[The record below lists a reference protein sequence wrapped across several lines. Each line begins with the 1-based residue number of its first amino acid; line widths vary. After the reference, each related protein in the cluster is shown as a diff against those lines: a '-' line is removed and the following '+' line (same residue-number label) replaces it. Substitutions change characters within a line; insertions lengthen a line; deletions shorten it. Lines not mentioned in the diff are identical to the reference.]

1 MMNGIEVCALTI
13 HFFIH
18 LYFTQYIHPTLP
30 QMPPTPPTLPYG
42 IGAELIGTLFIIIS
56 ITCLKHFKVGLVYE
70 LTLMLGALFT
80 SSLAIWLYYRF
91 VRKPNPTPAQISSP
105 TSPTSPSSP
114 PTSITHSTDHTFHF
128 TDLFT
133 DPLRLEV
140 GLYTFGYF
148 LLMYS
153 SYRLLPITIAM
164 PIFVTYP
171 VMDIL
176 LSSVI
181 DKTPGPDAKQWVAIV
196 VLLAGVGAFLYNATS
211 TVVTPTIVIGI
222 VCGFLGALSISLRM
236 IYTAHRPVM
245 GAPVRPVGHVL
256 KDHPEHA
263 IRIAPTQPN
272 ANTEGFVTT
281 SSTPTTAP
289 TNHKP
294 LYTPSLY
301 HLSIQMLETSTVGML
316 CFVVLTVILMCM
328 PQSWLTYLTRTLGVP
343 ESILSRSTDGGCTTM
358 LLAFCIYA
366 VFTFWGNALLIA
378 SDDMLPTNIYACL
391 VYSAVVFSMASG
403 YFVLGETVSV
413 SKWIGLLLVVVG
425 GVGIVWWKRDIRS
438 LPPSDHHVQIHD
450 TQKIKN
456 I

>member
-1 MMNGIEVCALTI
+1 M
-13 HFFIH
+13 
-18 LYFTQYIHPTLP
+18 PTA
-30 QMPPTPPTLPYG
+30 PPTLPYG

-56 ITCLKHFKVGLVYE
+56 ITCLKHFQVGLVYE
-70 LTLMLGALFT
+70 LALMLGALFT

-91 VRKPNPTPAQISSP
+91 VRKPNPKPAQISSP

-114 PTSITHSTDHTFHF
+114 PTSITHSTDHTFRF

-148 LLMYS
+148 LLTYS

-181 DKTPGPDAKQWVAIV
+181 NNTPGPDAKQWAAIV
-196 VLLAGVGAFLYNATS
+196 VLLTGVGAFLYRATS
-211 TVVTPTIVIGI
+211 TVITPTIVIGI
-222 VCGFLGALSISLRM
+222 VCGFLGALSIALRM

-245 GAPVRPVGHVL
+245 GAPVRPVGDVL

-263 IRIAPTQPN
+263 IRVASTQPN
-272 ANTEGFVTT
+272 ADTERFVTT

-301 HLSIQMLETSTVGML
+301 HLSIQMLETSTIGML
-316 CFVVLTVILMCM
+316 CFVALTVILMCM

-391 VYSAVVFSMASG
+391 VYSAVLFSMASG
-403 YFVLGETVSV
+403 YFVLGETVSISEWV
-413 SKWIGLLLVVVG
+413 GLLLVIVG
-425 GVGIVWWKRDIRS
+425 GVGVVWWKRDTRS
-438 LPPSDHHVQIHD
+438 LPPSDRHSQPQD
-450 TQKIKN
+450 TQK
-456 I
+456 

>member
-1 MMNGIEVCALTI
+1 
-13 HFFIH
+13 
-18 LYFTQYIHPTLP
+18 
-30 QMPPTPPTLPYG
+30 
-42 IGAELIGTLFIIIS
+42 
-56 ITCLKHFKVGLVYE
+56 
-70 LTLMLGALFT
+70 MLGALFT
-80 SSLAIWLYYRF
+80 TSLAIWLYYRF

-105 TSPTSPSSP
+105 TSPSSP
-114 PTSITHSTDHTFHF
+114 PTSITYSTDHTFRF

-148 LLMYS
+148 LLTYS

-211 TVVTPTIVIGI
+211 TKITPTIVVGI
-222 VCGFLGALSISLRM
+222 ICGFLGALSIALRM

-263 IRIAPTQPN
+263 IRVVAPTQSN
-272 ANTEGFVTT
+272 ADTEGFVTT
-281 SSTPTTAP
+281 SSTPTTLTTTAP
-289 TNHKP
+289 TAASTAASTTASTTASTAASTNHKP

-316 CFVVLTVILMCM
+316 IFVALTVILMCM

-391 VYSAVVFSMASG
+391 VYSAVLFSMASG

-413 SKWIGLLLVVVG
+413 SEWVGLLLVIVG
-425 GVGIVWWKRDIRS
+425 GVGVVWWKRDIRS
-438 LPPSDHHVQIHD
+438 LPPSDSHVQTQD
-450 TQKIKN
+450 TQKKKKCVLRDSN
-456 I
+456 P

>member
-1 MMNGIEVCALTI
+1 M
-13 HFFIH
+13 
-18 LYFTQYIHPTLP
+18 P
-30 QMPPTPPTLPYG
+30 QMPQMPPTLPYG

-70 LTLMLGALFT
+70 LALMLGALFT

-91 VRKPNPTPAQISSP
+91 VRKPNPKPAQISSP

-114 PTSITHSTDHTFHF
+114 PTSITYSTDHTFRF

-148 LLMYS
+148 LLTYS

-181 DKTPGPDAKQWVAIV
+181 DKTPGPDAKQWVGIV

-211 TVVTPTIVIGI
+211 TVVTPTIVVGI
-222 VCGFLGALSISLRM
+222 VCGFLGALSIALRM

-245 GAPVRPVGHVL
+245 GAPVRPVGDVL

-263 IRIAPTQPN
+263 IRVVAPTQSN
-272 ANTEGFVTT
+272 ADTEEGFVTT
-281 SSTPTTAP
+281 SSTPTTLTTTAPTTASTAAP

-316 CFVVLTVILMCM
+316 IFVALTVILMCM

-391 VYSAVVFSMASG
+391 VYSAVLFSMVSG

-413 SKWIGLLLVVVG
+413 SEWVGLLLVIVG
-425 GVGIVWWKRDIRS
+425 GVGVVWWKRDIRS
-438 LPPSDHHVQIHD
+438 LPSSDHHVQIHD
-450 TQKIKN
+450 TQK
-456 I
+456 

>member
-1 MMNGIEVCALTI
+1 
-13 HFFIH
+13 
-18 LYFTQYIHPTLP
+18 
-30 QMPPTPPTLPYG
+30 
-42 IGAELIGTLFIIIS
+42 
-56 ITCLKHFKVGLVYE
+56 
-70 LTLMLGALFT
+70 
-80 SSLAIWLYYRF
+80 
-91 VRKPNPTPAQISSP
+91 
-105 TSPTSPSSP
+105 
-114 PTSITHSTDHTFHF
+114 
-128 TDLFT
+128 LFT

-148 LLMYS
+148 LLTYS

-222 VCGFLGALSISLRM
+222 VCGFLGALSIALRM

-245 GAPVRPVGHVL
+245 GAPVRPVGDVL

-263 IRIAPTQPN
+263 IRVVAPTQSN
-272 ANTEGFVTT
+272 TDTEGFVTT
-281 SSTPTTAP
+281 SSTPTTLTTTASTAAS
-289 TNHKP
+289 TNNKP

-316 CFVVLTVILMCM
+316 IFVALTVILMCM

-378 SDDMLPTNIYACL
+378 SDDMLPTNIYGLGVFCVGRDGECFGMGWIIVGDCWWSGGRVVEAGYT
-391 VYSAVVFSMASG
+391 VVAV
-403 YFVLGETVSV
+403 E
-413 SKWIGLLLVVVG
+413 
-425 GVGIVWWKRDIRS
+425 
-438 LPPSDHHVQIHD
+438 
-450 TQKIKN
+450 
-456 I
+456 

>member
-1 MMNGIEVCALTI
+1 M
-13 HFFIH
+13 
-18 LYFTQYIHPTLP
+18 PTA
-30 QMPPTPPTLPYG
+30 PPTLPYG

-56 ITCLKHFKVGLVYE
+56 ITCLKHFKIGLVYE
-70 LTLMLGALFT
+70 LALMLGALFT

-114 PTSITHSTDHTFHF
+114 PTSITHSTDHTFRF

-148 LLMYS
+148 LLTYS

-181 DKTPGPDAKQWVAIV
+181 NNTPGPDAKQWAAIV
-196 VLLAGVGAFLYNATS
+196 VLLTGVGAFLYRATS
-211 TVVTPTIVIGI
+211 TVITPTIVIGI
-222 VCGFLGALSISLRM
+222 ICGFLGALSIALRM

-263 IRIAPTQPN
+263 IRVVVPTQPDTN
-272 ANTEGFVTT
+272 IETFVTT
-281 SSTPTTAP
+281 ASTPMTSSTRTPSSSSSG
-289 TNHKP
+289 KP
-294 LYTPSLY
+294 LYIPSLY
-301 HLSIQMLETSTVGML
+301 HLSIQMLETSTIGML
-316 CFVVLTVILMCM
+316 CFVALTVILMCM

-343 ESILSRSTDGGCTTM
+343 ESILSRSTDGGCITII
-358 LLAFCIYA
+358 LAFCIYA

-391 VYSAVVFSMASG
+391 VYSAVLFSMASG
-403 YFVLGETVSV
+403 YFVLGETVSISEWV
-413 SKWIGLLLVVVG
+413 GLLLVIVG
-425 GVGIVWWKRDIRS
+425 GVGVVWWKRDTRS
-438 LPPSDHHVQIHD
+438 LPPSDRHSQPQD
-450 TQKIKN
+450 TQK
-456 I
+456 